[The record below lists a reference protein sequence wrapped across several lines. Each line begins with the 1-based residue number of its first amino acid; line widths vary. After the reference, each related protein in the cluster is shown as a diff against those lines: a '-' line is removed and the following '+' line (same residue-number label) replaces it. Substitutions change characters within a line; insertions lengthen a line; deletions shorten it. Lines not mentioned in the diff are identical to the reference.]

1 MLLQSRSNV
10 SSVSDP
16 SQDGNTLLRRLGAN
30 RNSEAARF
38 TEQNIRCAKLLLRDP
53 SLRPGSL
60 AHNWAT
66 MILKDAGLLDQPKK
80 KPGK

>member
-1 MLLQSRSNV
+1 MATSPAQK
-10 SSVSDP
+10 
-16 SQDGNTLLRRLGAN
+16 
-30 RNSEAARF
+30 AARF